1 MKKSVNMFGPRK
13 WCRVMVEL
21 PNACCCD
28 AFIQAKEIYL
38 NKIIHK
44 KTTAKDVFNSLF
56 LTVAIIKL

>member
-1 MKKSVNMFGPRK
+1 
-13 WCRVMVEL
+13 MVEL